1 MEEEKN
7 KSYNN
12 ITKEQENILKQE
24 IKFIHEEF
32 KNKIEEHKRLKEELK
47 NVKKS
52 FHMGLND
59 YTIEKNLTI
68 EKEQEI
74 ESLLSKISKM
84 LKMMSLS
91 INQTI
96 NKKFYT
102 HLLEISNN
110 RNKEKIL
117 LKFFNFVFNVYNYS
131 KIYINNINI
140 GNADIKNDDY
150 FIDINNFVDNTQ
162 SVHELLTII
171 RNENEIKNI
180 LVYSYDIFHNLL
192 KENEEIYL
200 IIKKSYFELFNE
212 INNTE
217 RQYPLDFL
225 FDFMKNNFNIIDLE
239 KQVEELKNS
248 LNKLIQEKNAKFV
261 EVKNIESV
269 IKTYNRNCK
278 IISNYIKAL
287 KSFYYRIKE
296 QNNPNNENAKN
307 NDAIK
312 ELIEDIN
319 KFKKLRLDYDKI
331 NSNFDAMTSLSFGT
345 NYTLSEKSSIKS
357 SIIDSKNNN
366 EENNSDNENININLN
381 LNINENKDES
391 HNDKNN
397 NDNKENNEKNN
408 QNKEKKIEP
417 KTNKNK
423 NALNKKDNI
432 NINVKDINNNNEN
445 DNKLMNKMINK
456 NLANKSIN
464 LNKNKNL
471 NKNNN
476 SYIGKRNTKTLDKK
490 NISLS
495 KQNMKIINM
504 NNLTST
510 EYSTNVN
517 NKSQIKKQLHTRTFA
532 TYKNQRPKK
541 NSSFNKETKN
551 KKLNTND
558 KKMFQSKIKA
568 QKTLNNK
575 QVNKKYKANNN
586 SSHNYS
592 NIIKNKNII
601 KITNDKIKKKDW
613 DKQKDKNHN
622 ISINKKN
629 STQIM
634 ESKNTTTF
642 DDLNK
647 TKNMKDESN
656 RTQNEKGDKN
666 INPILSPISYT
677 NTLKLYNPSDK
688 NTEKEFD
695 KPFLLNSN
703 QKYNFNGNNRYNI
716 SKKIEQLKKK
726 EPEDYIE
733 IIMPNKENN
742 INDEYFDPNNMK
754 DSICDEMIS
763 QNFGT
768 ANSLIRSTTN
778 DYINRLGF
786 KNNVLWSENLY
797 RNKALKFKTN
807 FKKLNIEKP
816 IDTSSCC
823 AACT

>member
-150 FIDINNFVDNTQ
+150 FIDINYFVDNTQ

-366 EENNSDNENININLN
+366 EDNNSDNGNININLN

-391 HNDKNN
+391 HNDKIND
-397 NDNKENNEKNN
+397 DNKENNEKNN

-417 KTNKNK
+417 KINKNK

-432 NINVKDINNNNEN
+432 NIDVKDINNNNEN

-517 NKSQIKKQLHTRTFA
+517 NKSQIKKQLHTRSFA

-541 NSSFNKETKN
+541 NSSFNKETKI

-742 INDEYFDPNNMK
+742 VNDEYFNPNNMN

>member
-7 KSYNN
+7 KTNSN
-12 ITKEQENILKQE
+12 ITEEKESILKQE
-24 IKFIHEEF
+24 IKYIHEEF
-32 KNKIEEHKRLKEELK
+32 KNKLEEHKRLKEELK

-52 FHMGLND
+52 FHMGLKD
-59 YTIEKNLTI
+59 YTRQKNLTI

-102 HLLEISNN
+102 HLLEISHN

-117 LKFFNFVFNVYNYS
+117 LKFFNFVFNVYNYG
-131 KIYINNINI
+131 KIYINNMNI
-140 GNADIKNDDY
+140 GNAYIKNDDY

-180 LVYSYDIFHNLL
+180 LVYSYNIFHNLQ
-192 KENEEIYL
+192 KENEDIYL
-200 IIKKSYFELFNE
+200 IIKNSYFELFNE

-248 LNKLIQEKNAKFV
+248 LNKIIQEKNAKFV

-287 KSFYYRIKE
+287 KGFYYRIKE
-296 QNNPNNENAKN
+296 QNSINSQNDKN

-319 KFKKLRLDYDKI
+319 KFKKLKLDYDKI
-331 NSNFDAMTSLSFGT
+331 NSNVDAMTSLSFGT

-357 SIIDSKNNN
+357 SVIDSKNNN
-366 EENNSDNENININLN
+366 EEINSENENINIYLN
-381 LNINENKDES
+381 ANKNKDEN
-391 HNDKNN
+391 HNDNG
-397 NDNKENNEKNN
+397 NKENSGKIN

-423 NALNKKDNI
+423 NVLNKKDNI
-432 NINVKDINNNNEN
+432 NIDLNNISNNNEN

-456 NLANKSIN
+456 SLANKSIN
-464 LNKNKNL
+464 LNKSKNF

-476 SYIGKRNTKTLDKK
+476 SYIVKRNNKEFDKK

-495 KQNMKIINM
+495 KQNMKIIDM

-510 EYSTNVN
+510 EYSSNAN
-517 NKSQIKKQLHTRTFA
+517 NKSLIKKQSNTRSFA
-532 TYKNQRPKK
+532 TYKNQKPKK
-541 NSSFNKETKN
+541 NSSFYTESKN
-551 KKLNTND
+551 KKLNTGD
-558 KKMFQSKIKA
+558 KKIFQTKIKA

-575 QVNKKYKANNN
+575 QVNKRYKANNN

-601 KITNDKIKKKDW
+601 KITNDKIKKKD
-613 DKQKDKNHN
+613 KDKEKDKEKN

-629 STQIM
+629 STQII

-656 RTQNEKGDKN
+656 RTQIEKEDKN
-666 INPILSPISYT
+666 VNPILSSISYT
-677 NTLKLYNPSDK
+677 NTLQLYNPSDK

-703 QKYNFNGNNRYNI
+703 QKYDFNGNNRYNI

-742 INDEYFDPNNMK
+742 VNDDYFDPNNMK

-797 RNKALKFKTN
+797 RNKALKFKSN

-823 AACT
+823 ASCT